1 MMTVGGRPDITDNGS
16 GGQKEGIQELR
27 EVGRLPR
34 LHPNHRQHSAAPD
47 GAGCAGL
54 QVLGLRMLHPERFV
68 GLGIDPPKVPPP
80 HAPLAMSPRVPSVRA
95 SS

>member
-1 MMTVGGRPDITDNGS
+1 MMTVEEKPDITYNDI
-16 GGQKEGIQELR
+16 GGQKEEIQKLR
-27 EVGRLPR
+27 EVRQLPR

-47 GAGCAGL
+47 GAVCARL
-54 QVLGLRMLHPERFV
+54 QVLELPMLHPERFV
-68 GLGIDPPKVPPP
+68 ELGIDPPKVPPP